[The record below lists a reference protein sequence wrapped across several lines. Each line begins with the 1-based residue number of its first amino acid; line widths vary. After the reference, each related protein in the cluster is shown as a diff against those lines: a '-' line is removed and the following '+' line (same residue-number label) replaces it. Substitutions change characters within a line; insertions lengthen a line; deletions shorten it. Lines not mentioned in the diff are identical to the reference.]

1 MSRELALARPSRDLA
16 LARPSRATRF
26 AARDPGTAARLSG
39 FIAHLRDN
47 GFKLGVAEA
56 ETALT
61 ALTHLSDLSP
71 DIVQMALKSV
81 CAGTAEE
88 AKRFGELFDAFWLN
102 AGRVRPSVTTSPRNT
117 QHSRRAMVDDSA
129 QHSAGT
135 GAIDQPDDGKGEGE
149 SHADG
154 TGRLIATEVANMMRK
169 DLRTL
174 VSAQDIRHAEAIAAR
189 LGKAIRDRRSRR
201 RRAARRGQA
210 IDLRRTIRASLAT
223 GGEPLRLARRKRPD
237 RPVRIVT
244 LCDVSGSMMGYARP
258 YLAFVAGLMRADP
271 DTDAWLFHTRLVH
284 ISDALRDEDPLRM
297 LNRLTL
303 LAEGFGGGS
312 RIGANL
318 EQFAR
323 GPARRQVNGRTV
335 VMILSDGY
343 DTGAPEALH
352 SALARLRRRGCR
364 IIWLNPLKGWQ
375 GYAPVAKGMQAA
387 LPHLDLFAPAATL
400 ADFVAL
406 EPELARL

>member
-1 MSRELALARPSRDLA
+1 MTRDLT

-26 AARDPGTAARLSG
+26 AGRDPGPAARLSG
-39 FIAHLRDN
+39 FVAHLRDN

-56 ETALT
+56 ETALAVL
-61 ALTHLSDLSP
+61 ALLDDLSP
-71 DIVQMALKSV
+71 DSVRPALKTV
-81 CAGTAEE
+81 CAGSEDE
-88 AKRFGELFDAFWLN
+88 AKRFGALFDAFWLN

-117 QHSRRAMVDDSA
+117 QHSRRAVVDESA
-129 QHSAGT
+129 EHNAGT

-154 TGRLIATEVANMMRK
+154 TGRLVATEVANMMRK

-174 VSAQDIRHAEAIAAR
+174 VSAQDIRNAEAIAAR

-201 RRAARRGQA
+201 RRAARKGRA

-223 GGEPLRLARRKRPD
+223 GGEPLKLARRRRPD

-271 DTDAWLFHTRLVH
+271 DTDAYLFHTRLVR
-284 ISDALRDEDPLRM
+284 ISDALRDDDPLRM

-312 RIGANL
+312 KIGAML
-318 EQFAR
+318 DQFAR
-323 GPARRQVNGRTV
+323 GPARRFVNGRTV
-335 VMILSDGY
+335 VLILSDGY
-343 DTGAPEALH
+343 DTGAPEALQ
-352 SALARLRRRGCR
+352 SALARLRQRGCR
-364 IIWLNPLKGWQ
+364 VIWLNPLKGWQ
-375 GYAPVAKGMQAA
+375 GYAPVAAGMQAA

-400 ADFVAL
+400 ADFAAL